1 MSTVGIVGLG
11 LIGGSMAKAY
21 AQAGWTV
28 LGDDRDRVMLDF
40 ARMSGAV
47 HGLLD
52 AETVKTCDLLLLAI
66 PPQAA
71 VEDLRKRA
79 PDLAPSTLVIDLCGT
94 KRVVCEAI
102 FPLAQQYGFTYVGG
116 HPMAG
121 THNAGFKYARANLF
135 KGAPMVLVPPE
146 GHDMALLQRVKEAL
160 EPAGFGKLS
169 VTTAEAHDRMIAFTS
184 QMCHVVSNAYMKSPT
199 ARQHKGFSAGSYK
212 DLTRVA
218 WLNPAMWAE
227 LMLEN
232 RDCMLYEMDVLIQNL
247 NAYRQAIADDDFAAL
262 SALLDEGRKIK
273 EEVDGR

>member
-94 KRVVCEAI
+94 KRVVCEAL